1 MNHLREMLKVYF
13 ILGSTNCFKDPRE
26 VLAEAIDGG
35 ITMFQ
40 FREKGDGALTGVEK
54 FNLAKDLQSL
64 CRKKQIPFIV
74 NDDIEL
80 ALALDAD
87 GVHIGQ
93 EDEPASVVRE
103 KIGNK
108 ILGVSVH
115 SMEEALAALKDGADY
130 FGIGPVFPT
139 KTKKDAKPTRGTTL
153 IEELRR
159 KGYSTPIVGIGGI
172 TTENAS
178 TVMAA
183 GADGISVI
191 SAISHASSPYEA
203 AKILRKRVESGE
215 KGI

>member
-13 ILGSTNCFKDPRE
+13 IMGSTNCFKDPRE

-64 CRKKQIPFIV
+64 CRKNQIPFIV

-139 KTKKDAKPTRGTTL
+139 KTKKDAKPSRGTTL

-203 AKILRKRVESGE
+203 AKILRKRVESVE
-215 KGI
+215 KVI